1 MRLLLSVT
9 TQQLIIYSMNNSN
22 SGSKSTGDS
31 EAALQGTQAST
42 GSACPALRCRAC
54 PHTLLCADAP
64 YLARLEFREPEV
76 AIRPGCDAGRPA
88 RRRKGELGDNA
99 RFGPGGSNAQAQQA
113 DAGNQGDDECSHV

>member
-1 MRLLLSVT
+1 MIRRLPCRGRRPVRGPPVLRS
-9 TQQLIIYSMNNSN
+9 
-22 SGSKSTGDS
+22 
-31 EAALQGTQAST
+31 AAA
-42 GSACPALRCRAC
+42 AC
-54 PHTLLCADAP
+54 PHTLLRADPP
-64 YLARLEFREPEV
+64 YLARFEFREPEV